1 MKNSI
6 NLIYD
11 NDVNLISWFERR
23 EKKILIY
30 EFLAFDFDDQMV
42 QLWLDKKCCFCWK
55 KSVWV
60 CLEDITNTEDIV
72 DYWCKYWRFL

>member
-6 NLIYD
+6 NLVYD

-42 QLWLDKKCCFCWK
+42 QL
-55 KSVWV
+55 
-60 CLEDITNTEDIV
+60 
-72 DYWCKYWRFL
+72 